1 MIPMKNVSRK
11 LSMAALAVTLP
22 FLLATSCGSN
32 IVPFS
37 GTVPAAALLL
47 DGTYLITVTSG
58 DNSQLG
64 DNPTLVIAGGL
75 LTKVGTTDM
84 TPTNI
89 TNNGNNFIWMSAAVL
104 TYPNSPFGIVTNVT
118 LNADLQLN
126 GTLVGTM
133 VFAAEGI
140 GTSQPLGVTLT
151 KQ

>member
-1 MIPMKNVSRK
+1 MKHVSRQ
-11 LSMAALAVTLP
+11 LSVAAIACALP
-22 FLLATSCGSN
+22 FLLATSCGSA

-64 DNPTLVIAGGL
+64 SNPTLVLSGGL
-75 LTKVGTTDM
+75 LTKVGTTAM

-89 TNNGNNFIWMSAAVL
+89 TNNGNNFVWVSAAVI
-104 TYPNSPFGIVTNVT
+104 TYPNSPFGITTTVT

-133 VFAAEGI
+133 VFSAQGI